1 MTDTAREPREH
12 PRIWN
17 SLEIIKVAAT
27 VTTPIVVFIL
37 GCFIWASQR
46 SAIHHWE
53 LQQAEQLSLA
63 ETNLKERER
72 IRDFRLTIY
81 KETAPLLNDIVSYH
95 FYVGRWREQSPAGI
109 IEKKR
114 QLDERLYPH
123 RALFTPE
130 FFGFYHAF
138 MRQSF
143 RTAGNH
149 YGESRIRT
157 QAQCRHPNAN
167 DHPERWLAYF
177 TGEDR
182 RQGLCLAY
190 SRLLGQVSEE
200 LLLQSL
206 KMAPQ
211 SKDAKF
217 SLCPPFFEIENC

>member
-1 MTDTAREPREH
+1 MADTANEPRER
-12 PRIWN
+12 PKIWN
-17 SLEIIKVAAT
+17 SLEIIKMAAT

-37 GCFIWASQR
+37 GCFIWASQQ

-53 LQQAEQLSLA
+53 RQQAEQRSLA
-63 ETNLKERER
+63 ETDLKERER
-72 IRDFRLTIY
+72 IRDFRLAIY
-81 KETAPLLNDIVSYH
+81 KETAPLLNDIVGYH
-95 FYVGRWREQSPAGI
+95 FYVGRWRGQSPAEI

-143 RTAGNH
+143 RSAGNH

-157 QAQCRHPNAN
+157 QAQCRHPSTN
-167 DHPERWLAYF
+167 DHPERWLTYF

-182 RQGLCLAY
+182 RQDLCLAY
-190 SRLLGQVSEE
+190 SRLLSQMSEE

-206 KMAPQ
+206 KMPPR
-211 SKDAKF
+211 SKEARF
-217 SLCPPFFEIENC
+217 SLCPPFFDAESC